1 MPGEKRAAWIVARAD
16 AGVQGDQPSR
26 QVDRIVETF
35 VYLYTESRRA
45 TKELARQHGLTG
57 PQVTAL
63 KILESIGTLSLSE
76 LSARMSAKNSTITG
90 IVDRMERDGLVK
102 RERSAD
108 DRRVVYLRA
117 TARGRAIAASV
128 PVTAMEIFGAAL
140 GSLDDR
146 DQAELMRILSL
157 LAEKIREDVVSRED
171 TAREDTA
178 REDTAREDT
187 AQREGT

>member
-1 MPGEKRAAWIVARAD
+1 MVARME
-16 AGVQGDQPSR
+16 AGVQPRDI
-26 QVDRIVETF
+26 DRIVETF

-102 RERSAD
+102 RERSPD
-108 DRRVVYLRA
+108 DRRVVFLRA

-140 GSLDDR
+140 GSLPERDR
-146 DQAELMRILSL
+146 GELMRILSV
-157 LAEKIREDVVSRED
+157 LAERVRVDVE
-171 TAREDTA
+171 E
-178 REDTAREDT
+178 
-187 AQREGT
+187 REGT